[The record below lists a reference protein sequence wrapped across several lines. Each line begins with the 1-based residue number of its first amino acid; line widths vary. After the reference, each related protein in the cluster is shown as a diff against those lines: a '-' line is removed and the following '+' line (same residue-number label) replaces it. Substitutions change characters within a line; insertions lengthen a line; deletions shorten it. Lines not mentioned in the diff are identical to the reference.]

1 MKKNVI
7 VLGGAGFLGSHLCDR
22 LLNEA
27 DTNVICIDNLSTGS
41 VDNIRHI
48 LKYENFKFL
57 RLNINDGINLGE
69 FPELEGLNL
78 AGVGIQEVYNLACP
92 NNPKEFETL
101 RELIVLTNSLGVI
114 NSLNIAKEYKAKY
127 FLASASVVYGGVEDT
142 AVMFSEND
150 LGSVDT
156 ISTRSAYDEGKR
168 FAETLVSTF
177 GSIHG
182 FEIHIGRIFRTYGP
196 RMSVGVGHMVPDF
209 IMNALRHE
217 DLVIYGK
224 REAASSFAYVDD
236 VVEGILKVMRKADY
250 QLPVNIGSP
259 EAYRMIDVVNQI
271 IYLTE
276 SKGKVKFE
284 LPLPFMRPDSIPDI
298 RVAKEKIGWFPITS
312 INEGLVKT
320 IESTMSKLGIIKFG
334 AK

>member
-1 MKKNVI
+1 M
-7 VLGGAGFLGSHLCDR
+7 
-22 LLNEA
+22 
-27 DTNVICIDNLSTGS
+27 
-41 VDNIRHI
+41 
-48 LKYENFKFL
+48 LKYENFTFL
-57 RLNINDGINLGE
+57 RLNINDGIDLKAA
-69 FPELEGLNL
+69 PELENFNL
-78 AGVGIQEVYNLACP
+78 AGVGIQEIYNLACP
-92 NNPKEFETL
+92 NSPKDFEAL

-114 NSLNIAKEYKAKY
+114 NSLKLAEEYKAKY
-127 FLASASVVYGGVEDT
+127 FLASASVVYGGVEDS

-150 LGSVDT
+150 LGCVDT
-156 ISTRSAYDEGKR
+156 MSTRAAYDEGKR
-168 FAETLVSTF
+168 FAETLVSTY
-177 GSIHG
+177 GAIHG
-182 FEIHIGRIFRTYGP
+182 LEIHIGRIFRTYGP
-196 RMSVGVGHMVPDF
+196 RMAVEVGHMIPDF
-209 IMNALRHE
+209 ITNALRHQ

-224 REAASSFAYVDD
+224 REMASSFAYVDD

-284 LPLPFMRPDSIPDI
+284 PPLPFMRPDSIPDL

-334 AK
+334 AKKEG